1 MDARDA
7 HLSATAHLNDLQAG
21 VEADSRAVES
31 LTRGAVRLQRML
43 TTHNADHAAVI
54 AALVGQMRELGGS
67 VQQQLEILRELRRDV
82 RLLRPQ
88 SRPGRAS

>member
-1 MDARDA
+1 
-7 HLSATAHLNDLQAG
+7 
-21 VEADSRAVES
+21 
-31 LTRGAVRLQRML
+31 ML
-43 TTHNADHAAVI
+43 TTHNSDHAAVI